1 MGLITGYIDSANRL
15 GRETCEDALQNRRP
29 FVAPDECGEF
39 SKFQSD
45 ALLWCIRY
53 DIASNQFYLLRLNTF
68 ANWIVILLL
77 MIVAKLYFPAGL
89 SL

>member
-1 MGLITGYIDSANRL
+1 MGLITGYINSASKL
-15 GRETCEDALQNRRP
+15 GRDTCEDALQNRYP

-53 DIASNQFYLLRLNTF
+53 DIAANQFYLMRLNTF

-77 MIVAKLYFPAGL
+77 MIVAKLYFPSGL